1 MAICVFVAFG
11 TVEEPHLGMI
21 AISNYGLKIGLRL

>member
-1 MAICVFVAFG
+1 VAFG